1 MTIVIGAYGAPTVA
15 IRTDGTQTPDSLL
28 SIHVDT
34 QSGCFCSDE
43 AYCALQTREEC
54 RAAEAKLVLVRLR
67 WRTHEGEE
75 GLGLPMSQKEEKEF
89 AMHARRGAGDGK
101 QERDSVIVSVSV
113 AVLCV
118 WLQGFI

>member
-1 MTIVIGAYGAPTVA
+1 MQGYQAAVCVHI
-15 IRTDGTQTPDSLL
+15 
-28 SIHVDT
+28 DT
-34 QSGCFCSDE
+34 QSSGFCGDE
-43 AYCALQTREEC
+43 ANFAVQTGVEC
-54 RAAEAKLVLVRLR
+54 RAAEHKMCLVGLR

-89 AMHARRGAGDGK
+89 SMHARRGAGDGK